1 MRLSTALLGAAS
13 ALALAAPAMAAA
25 SATAASNQA
34 FGLGQIVVTAPKSE
48 GVVAVDTTTL
58 SSEAIYAFNR
68 TTLDEAV
75 NLIPGVASSN
85 TGGSRNERVV
95 TVRGFNRF
103 QVPLLI
109 DGIRVFLPAD
119 NRLDYGRFL
128 TPDIAEIQVAKGYV
142 SVLDGPDGMGGA
154 INLVTR
160 KPTRPFE
167 AEARAT
173 IEGDRDLGY
182 QGYNVFGLLGTRH
195 DKWYAQGSFT
205 RSFRDHTTL
214 PGGFVPTATED
225 GGERELSRTEDW
237 RANAKI
243 GFTPNATDEYSLSY
257 TRQEGQK
264 LAPLST
270 TDTLASQ
277 RFWTWPYWNLDSLY
291 FLSTTAL
298 GDRTTLKT
306 KAYLNSFDNLLR
318 SFDTRALNTQTL
330 GRAFNS
336 YYADN
341 THGAAATLAWRATD
355 ADTLSASFN
364 YRRDKHVEW
373 QQVFPAGTTEPKQT
387 QVEDVYSLGLE
398 NVLALSPKVTFTAGL
413 GYDWRDLKQAE
424 DYTAGAF
431 VFYPLKDGNAW
442 SAQGKIS
449 YRPDD
454 ASELHFSIS
463 SRARFPTIFERFSS
477 RFGGAVSNPS
487 LESER
492 ATNWELGGSRQIGV
506 WSLDGAVFYS
516 RLNNVIQNFPF
527 VFVTCT
533 PANVCTNNQV
543 SQSRNLGHG
552 EYYGFEASARARF
565 SDQISIGGN
574 YTFTHRMLSDQ
585 NLPIFRPTDVP
596 THKAF
601 LYADWSPV
609 AKLHI
614 LPNIDL
620 ASNRWT
626 VIAAGT
632 RYYRTGAYAQA
643 NLRIDYAV
651 TDKVEIGVGARNIF
665 DDNYQLVDGFP
676 EPGRSWFASIRAR
689 Y

>member
-1 MRLSTALLGAAS
+1 MRLTTALLGAAS
-13 ALALAAPAMAAA
+13 LAALAAPALAAEA
-25 SATAASNQA
+25 SSNQA
-34 FGLGQIVVTAPKSE
+34 FGLGQIVVTAPRTE
-48 GVVAVDTTTL
+48 GVVAVDTATL

-68 TTLDEAV
+68 PTLDEAV

-95 TVRGFNRF
+95 SVRGFNRF

-160 KPTRPFE
+160 KPNRPFE

-173 IEGDRDLGY
+173 VEGDRDLDY
-182 QGYNVFGLLGTRH
+182 QGYNVFALLGTRH
-195 DKWYAQGSFT
+195 NKWYAQGSFT

-214 PGGFVPTATED
+214 PGGFTPTPTED
-225 GGERELSRTEDW
+225 GGMRELSRTEDW
-237 RANAKI
+237 RANLKV

-257 TRQEGQK
+257 TRQEGEK

-270 TDTLASQ
+270 TDALSTQ

-298 GDRTTLKT
+298 NDRVTLKT

-318 SFDTRALNTQTL
+318 AFDSKTLDTQTL

-336 YYADN
+336 YYDDN
-341 THGAAATLAWRATD
+341 SRGAAATLAWRATD
-355 ADTLSASFN
+355 ADTLSAAFN
-364 YRRDKHVEW
+364 WRRDKHMEW
-373 QQVFPAGTTEPKQT
+373 QQSFPAGATEPEQT

-398 NVLALSPKVTFTAGL
+398 NALALSPRVTFTAGL
-413 GYDWRDLKQAE
+413 GYDWRDLSRAE

-442 SAQGKIS
+442 SAQGKIA

-492 ATNWELGGSRQIGV
+492 ATNWELGGSLQTGP

-516 RLNNVIQNFPF
+516 RLNDVIVNFPF
-527 VFVTCT
+527 IYVTCT
-533 PANVCTNNQV
+533 PAGACTNNAV
-543 SQSRNLGHG
+543 TQSRNLGHG
-552 EYYGFEASARARF
+552 EYYGFEASARGKLSEAL
-565 SDQISIGGN
+565 SVGGN
-574 YTFTHRMLSDQ
+574 YTFTHRMLSDPT
-585 NLPIFRPTDVP
+585 NAAFRPTDVP

-609 AKLHI
+609 QKLHV
-614 LPNIDL
+614 LPSVDL

-626 VIAAGT
+626 VISTGA
-632 RYYRTGAYAQA
+632 RYYRTGAYAQVG
-643 NLRIDYAV
+643 LRADYAV
-651 TDKVEIGVGARNIF
+651 TDKVEIGVGARNLF